1 MATLPPPE
9 FVHIDPAAIEADLVR
24 RYEEKSGKTLYPAQV
39 ERLFIDQIAYAKT
52 LILGAV
58 QHAGEQLLVRYSNAP
73 ILDYLGELV
82 STPRLLATAATTIL
96 RFTVPVAA
104 AARTIGTG
112 TRVTTSDGKVA
123 FATDQDA
130 SIPAGSTQV
139 SVAATCES
147 VGAAGNGW
155 AVGQLNTVSTP
166 PFEGLTVTNTTESAD
181 GADEEQDSRYRERI
195 ILAPEAYT
203 TAGSRGAYR
212 YHALAVHQSIL
223 DVAVLGPDDDG
234 GPADGNVDIYVLMND
249 GLPSVSMLDTVKA
262 QISSEKVRP
271 LCDTVNTHAAVEVT
285 WSIKAHLTFF
295 ASAERSASLAAARV
309 AAEAYAANRRAGFGR
324 DVVPEQII
332 AALQVD
338 GVYRAALEL
347 PALATIRAHEW
358 ANCTSIELI
367 DAGVADG

>member
-9 FVHIDPAAIEADLVR
+9 FVRIDPAAIEADLVR

-39 ERLFIDQIAYAKT
+39 ERLFIDQIAYAKA
-52 LILGAV
+52 LVLGAV

-73 ILDYLGELV
+73 ILDYLGDLV
-82 STPRLLATAATTIL
+82 STPRLLAEAARTTL
-96 RFTVPVAA
+96 RFTAPVAS
-104 AARTIGTG
+104 AARTIPAG

-123 FATDQDA
+123 FSTDQDA

-147 VGAAGNGW
+147 VGIVGNGW
-155 AVGQLNTVSTP
+155 AVGQLNTMPTSP
-166 PFEGLTVTNTTESAD
+166 IDGLAVTNITQSAD
-181 GADEEQDSRYRERI
+181 GADEESDSRYRERI

-212 YHALAVHQSIL
+212 YHALAAHPSIL
-223 DVAVLGPDDDG
+223 DVAVLGPDDDS
-234 GPADGNVDIYVLMND
+234 GPADGHVAIYVLMSD
-249 GLPSVSMLDTVKA
+249 GLPSGSVLETVKA
-262 QISSEKVRP
+262 QVSGEKVRP
-271 LCDTVNTHAAVEVT
+271 LCDTVDTYAAVEVT

-295 ASAERSASLAAARV
+295 ASAERSTSLAAAQL
-309 AAEAYAANRRAGFGR
+309 AADTYAANRRAGFGR

-338 GVYRAALEL
+338 GVYRATLEL
-347 PALATIRAHEW
+347 PAFATVQAHQW
-358 ANCTSIELI
+358 ANCISIELI